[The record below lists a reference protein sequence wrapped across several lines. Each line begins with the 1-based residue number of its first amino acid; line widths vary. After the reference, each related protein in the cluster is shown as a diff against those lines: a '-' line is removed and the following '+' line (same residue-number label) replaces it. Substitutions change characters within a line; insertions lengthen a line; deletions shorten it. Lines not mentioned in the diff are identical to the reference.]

1 MLEIQSFEQMRLK
14 NKDDVTQ
21 FLSILAA
28 FSSIH

>member
-1 MLEIQSFEQMRLK
+1 MLEIQSFEQMRIK
-14 NKDDVTQ
+14 NKDDVIQ

>member
-1 MLEIQSFEQMRLK
+1 MLEIQSFEQMRIK

-28 FSSIH
+28 FCSIH